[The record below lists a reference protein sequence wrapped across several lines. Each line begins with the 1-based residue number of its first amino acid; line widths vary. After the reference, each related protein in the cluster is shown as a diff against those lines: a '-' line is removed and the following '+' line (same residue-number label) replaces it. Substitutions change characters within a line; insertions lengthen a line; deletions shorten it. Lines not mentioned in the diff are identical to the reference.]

1 MPAYWLKGYRG
12 QIIGNSICQGVGK
25 VNLQGMI
32 RKETR
37 SQLPLPRGQLP
48 SSTSPASG
56 LHVLHKEGVIL
67 EGGPWSDWRECRS
80 GFF

>member
-1 MPAYWLKGYRG
+1 MPAYRLKGYQG
-12 QIIGNSICQGVGK
+12 QIIGNSVCQGAGK

-37 SQLPLPRGQLP
+37 SQLPLPRGQPP

-56 LHVLHKEGVIL
+56 LLVLHKEGVIL
-67 EGGPWSDWRECRS
+67 EGGPWSDWREGCS

>member
-1 MPAYWLKGYRG
+1 MPVFRLKGYRG

-37 SQLPLPRGQLP
+37 SQLPFPRAQPP
-48 SSTSPASG
+48 SSASPTSG
-56 LHVLHKEGVIL
+56 LLVLHREVVIL
-67 EGGPWSDWRECRS
+67 EGGPGSDWRECSS